1 VSVVASACESSWFSI
16 PFCLQLITLAPR
28 RMMTASIDK
37 VFVFFISIV
46 FLLDCKNTHFILHDN
61 FFEKKL
67 ANVTLASF

>member
-1 VSVVASACESSWFSI
+1 
-16 PFCLQLITLAPR
+16 
-28 RMMTASIDK
+28 MMTASIDK